1 MHRTAILLVCSLLC
15 GSSLSANVS
24 ATGQQSEQKL
34 SIGIAEVTVDVVVRD
49 KQGRPVKGLTASDFE
64 VYEEG
69 ALQQITSSRMVA
81 VEPQTAAMKPATP
94 GVTASPGST
103 IINAT
108 GSLDAPRVTAVA
120 FIFDRMAPDSRA
132 RARDA
137 ALSYVGENMKLDCL
151 AGVYVTD
158 LSLEVLQP
166 LTRDAQLVRTALDRA
181 ATRVSTPHTTNT
193 GEIRALRDDVAVRV
207 QSNNAQDIPV
217 DPFGGAAAE
226 SQLRMMESFEALQQ
240 EQLGMGTINALTA
253 AIDSL
258 RGIAGRKAVI
268 FFSDGLEIPPVV
280 EPLLRSIIGTSS
292 RSHVSVYAVDAA
304 GLRAQS
310 AQAEVSKEI
319 QSRSNARMAQ
329 LGDNQDPSG
338 PMTKGLERNETIL
351 RSDPRNG
358 LGQLSSQTGGF
369 LISDT
374 NDLKTGMKRID
385 EDLRTFYLLTY
396 APKEQLV
403 DGRFRRIEVKVKRGG
418 LSVQNRRG
426 YYAIKA
432 SYASPVMEYETPALG
447 IAESGRRPQDV
458 KVGSSVVSF
467 PEASHAG
474 LVAALAEVPMS
485 FVKFQGDEQTKKFAT
500 DFSIVMLFKSETNEV
515 VKKLSHRYALDGPL
529 ANLEG
534 TRKESVLFY
543 RQVEL
548 DPGRYRVQTIT
559 YDALGKKAGARE
571 DTLEVPASG
580 DKDVRL
586 SSIVLIRRAE
596 RLKPAELKEFNPFHY
611 GELLIYPNMG
621 EPVVKA
627 TYKQLPFFFS
637 VYLPKGTTTAPNV
650 AIELWQ
656 GGRALAQIPAQL
668 PAANESGRIQYAGA
682 LPLESIP
689 AGSYELK
696 VILKSGSG
704 SLTRSAH
711 FTIE

>member
-1 MHRTAILLVCSLLC
+1 MNRVAAILLVCAL
-15 GSSLSANVS
+15 LSAGS
-24 ATGQQSEQKL
+24 LPALASRQQQPDQKL
-34 SIGIAEVTVDVVVRD
+34 SIGIAEVTVDVVIRD

-69 ALQQITSSRMVA
+69 VLQQITSSRSVT
-81 VEPQTAAMKPATP
+81 VEPQAAAAMTTTTSGGPTSRITNP
-94 GVTASPGST
+94 
-103 IINAT
+103 T
-108 GSLDAPRVTAVA
+108 GSMDAPRVTAVA
-120 FIFDRMAPDSRA
+120 FIFDRMSPDSRA

-158 LSLEVLQP
+158 ISLEVLQP
-166 LTRDAQLVRTALDRA
+166 LTRDAQLVRTAIERA
-181 ATRVSTPHTTNT
+181 GARLTTQHSTSA
-193 GEIRALRDDVAVRV
+193 GEIRSLRDDVTVRA
-207 QSNNAQDIPV
+207 QLNNPQTRPE
-217 DPFGGAAAE
+217 DPFGGPAAE
-226 SQLRMMESFEALQQ
+226 SQLRLLESFEALQA

-258 RGIAGRKAVI
+258 QGIAGRKAVI

-280 EPLLRSIIGTSS
+280 EPLLRTIIGTSS

-304 GLRAQS
+304 GLRTQS

-319 QSRSNARMAQ
+319 QSRSNARMQQ
-329 LGDNQDPSG
+329 LGNAQDPSG

-351 RSDPRNG
+351 RSDPRSG
-358 LGQLSSQTGGF
+358 LSQLSSQTGGF
-369 LISDT
+369 VISDT
-374 NDLKTGMKRID
+374 NDLKGGMKRVD
-385 EDLRTFYLLTY
+385 EDLRTYYLLTY
-396 APKEQLV
+396 APKEQVV

-432 SYASPVMEYETPALG
+432 SYASPVMEFETPALG

-458 KVGSSVVSF
+458 KLGSSVVSF
-467 PEASHAG
+467 PEPSHAG

-485 FVKFQGDEQTKKFAT
+485 FVKFQGDEQTKKFGT
-500 DFSIVMLFKSETNEV
+500 DFSIVMLFKSESNEV
-515 VKKLSHRYALDGPL
+515 VKKLSHRYSLDGPL
-529 ANLEG
+529 ANLEA

-543 RQVEL
+543 RQVDL
-548 DPGRYRVQTIT
+548 DPGRYRIQTVV
-559 YDALGKKAGARE
+559 YDALGKRAGARE
-571 DTLEVPASG
+571 DMLDVPVPA
-580 DKDVRL
+580 DKDARL

-611 GELLIYPNMG
+611 GDLLIYPNMG
-621 EPVVKA
+621 EPVLKA

-637 VYLPKGTTTAPNV
+637 VYLPKGGTAAPNLAV
-650 AIELWQ
+650 ELWQ
-656 GGRALAQIPAQL
+656 SGRALAQIPAQL
-668 PAANESGRIQYAGA
+668 PPADQSGRIQYAGA

-689 AGSYELK
+689 AGSYELR

-704 SLTRSAH
+704 NVTRSAH

>member
-1 MHRTAILLVCSLLC
+1 MHRTAILLIGMLLS
-15 GSSLSANVS
+15 GSSLSANIS
-24 ATGQQSEQKL
+24 AIGQQPEQKL
-34 SIGIAEVTVDVVVRD
+34 SIGIVEVTVDVVVRD

-69 ALQQITSSRMVA
+69 VLQQITSSRIV
-81 VEPQTAAMKPATP
+81 VVDSQTASTNPATP
-94 GVTASPGST
+94 PIAALPNST
-103 IINAT
+103 RTNPT
-108 GSLDAPRVTAVA
+108 GSMDAPRVTAVA
-120 FIFDRMAPDSRA
+120 FIFDRMAPDSLA

-181 ATRVSTPHTTNT
+181 TARVSTPHTSNA
-193 GEIRALRDDVAVRV
+193 GEIRSLRDDATVRV
-207 QSNNAQDIPV
+207 QTTTPNTIPL
-217 DPFGGAAAE
+217 DPFGAAVAD
-226 SQLRMMESFEALQQ
+226 SHLRMLESFEALQQ

-258 RGIAGRKAVI
+258 REIAGRKAVI
-268 FFSDGLEIPPVV
+268 FFSEGLEIPPAV
-280 EPLLRSIIGTSS
+280 EPLLRAIIGTSS
-292 RSHVSVYAVDAA
+292 GSHVSVYSVDAA
-304 GLRAQS
+304 GLRVHS
-310 AQAEVSKEI
+310 AQAALSKEI
-319 QSRSNARMAQ
+319 QSQSNARMAQ
-329 LGDNQDPSG
+329 LGNTRDPSG

-351 RSDPRNG
+351 RSMPSGG
-358 LGQLSSQTGGF
+358 LAQLSNQTGGF

-374 NDLKTGMKRID
+374 NDLKGSMKRID

-396 APKEQLV
+396 APKEQVV

-432 SYASPVMEYETPALG
+432 SYASPVMEFETPALG

-467 PEASHAG
+467 PESSHAG

-485 FVKFQGDEQTKKFAT
+485 FVKFQGDEQTKTFAT
-500 DFSIVMLFKSETNEV
+500 DFSIVMLFKSDTNEI

-529 ANLEG
+529 ANLEA

-571 DTLEVPASG
+571 DTLEVPAPG
-580 DKDVRL
+580 DKDLRL

-596 RLKPAELKEFNPFHY
+596 RLKAAELKEFNPFHY

-621 EPVVKA
+621 EPVIKA

-637 VYLPKGTTTAPNV
+637 VYLPKGTTSAPNV
-650 AIELWQ
+650 AVELWQ

-696 VILKSGSG
+696 VILKTASGSV
-704 SLTRSAH
+704 TRSAH
-711 FTIE
+711 FSVE